1 MLMVGTIQN
10 LATTNK
16 TKVLNF
22 CSLNEKYP
30 RLKLLPPIDFR
41 TCTSGNPESAEYE
54 FDMQYA
60 QWLLSDNNAFIDLMQ
75 IVYSIYQGYDVF
87 LLITDDIIM
96 EQYTQSLLKFIQ
108 QRYGYNG
115 FYIKSMEDLFNA
127 EDQPITGV
135 GLMNLLDDKER
146 LSLMV
151 EESRQESR
159 GFMPYEYV

>member
-41 TCTSGNPESAEYE
+41 NCTSGRESSEYE

-60 QWLLSDNNAFIDLMQ
+60 QWLLSDPNAFIDLMQ
-75 IVYSIYQGYDVF
+75 IVYSMYQGYDVF
-87 LLITDDIIM
+87 LLITDDLIM

-115 FYIKSMEDLFNA
+115 FYIKSLEDLFNA
-127 EDQPITGV
+127 EDQPINGV
-135 GLMNLLDDKER
+135 ALMNLLDDKER

-151 EESRQESR
+151 EESRQQVCG
-159 GFMPYEYV
+159 GFVPYGNV